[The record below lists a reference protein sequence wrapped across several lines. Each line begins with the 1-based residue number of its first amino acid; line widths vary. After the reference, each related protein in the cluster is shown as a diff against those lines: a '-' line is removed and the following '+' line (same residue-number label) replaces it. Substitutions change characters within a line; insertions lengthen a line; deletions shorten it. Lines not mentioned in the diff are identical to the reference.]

1 MTSYEM
7 AFLERIEKQNL
18 EILRKLESLSNSI
31 GVLKESLSVNKID
44 HHNDDSTH
52 DLTNCWCP

>member
-31 GVLKESLSVNKID
+31 GVLKESLRVNQID
-44 HHNDDSTH
+44 HHNNDSAH

>member
-31 GVLKESLSVNKID
+31 GVLKESLRVNQIDNHTNDSV
-44 HHNDDSTH
+44 H

>member
-31 GVLKESLSVNKID
+31 GVLREGLRVNQIA
-44 HHNDDSTH
+44 HNNNDSAH

>member
-18 EILRKLESLSNSI
+18 EILRKLESLGNSI
-31 GVLKESLSVNKID
+31 GVLKESLRVNQID
-44 HHNDDSTH
+44 HHNNDSAH

>member
-31 GVLKESLSVNKID
+31 GVLKESLRVNQID
-44 HHNDDSTH
+44 HNNNDSIH

>member
-31 GVLKESLSVNKID
+31 GVLKESLRVNQID
-44 HHNDDSTH
+44 HHNNDSVH

>member
-31 GVLKESLSVNKID
+31 GVLKESLRVNQID
-44 HHNDDSTH
+44 HHSNDSAH

>member
-31 GVLKESLSVNKID
+31 GVLKESLSVNQID
-44 HHNDDSTH
+44 HHDNDSTH

>member
-31 GVLKESLSVNKID
+31 GVLKESLRVNQID
-44 HHNDDSTH
+44 HNSNDSVQ